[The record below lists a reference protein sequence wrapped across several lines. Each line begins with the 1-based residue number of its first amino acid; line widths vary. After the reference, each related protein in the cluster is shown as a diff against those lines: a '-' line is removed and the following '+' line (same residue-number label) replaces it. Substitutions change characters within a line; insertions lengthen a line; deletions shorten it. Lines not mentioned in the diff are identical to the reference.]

1 MHNCKEIREQLNELV
16 LNDEVLP
23 AELGQCNEC
32 RAEFEAVT
40 ATLRMTR
47 RLYEAGAPG
56 EDYWNGYHARLR
68 QKLKVPAKAQRRKE
82 ELLPSLV
89 RLVAPLRLCVKASVR
104 VPVPI
109 GIAIIILC
117 VVLGVMA
124 FRSKQVNVPP
134 QRQVTVRVPMEV
146 PVIKEKTVT
155 QIVYRDRRPRSRTS
169 NRPANSPT
177 SETTFARSQKPR
189 GADIPPTL
197 PGFKPNDEI
206 KLTVIKGGSPNEQ

>member
-23 AELGQCNEC
+23 ADLSQCSEC
-32 RAEFEAVT
+32 RAEFEAVN

-47 RLYEAGAPG
+47 RLYETAAPR

-68 QKLKVPAKAQRRKE
+68 QKLKFHAKAQRRKE
-82 ELLPSLV
+82 ELLPSFA
-89 RLVAPLRLCVKASVR
+89 RLFAPLRLCVKASVR
-104 VPVPI
+104 VPVPV
-109 GIAIIILC
+109 GIAV
-117 VVLGVMA
+117 VVLCGVLGLLA
-124 FRSKQVNVPP
+124 FRSKQQIVQP
-134 QRQVTVRVPMEV
+134 QSPVIVQVPMEV

-155 QIVYRDRRPRSRTS
+155 QVVYRDRRPRPRNS
-169 NRPANSPT
+169 NRPANGPT

-189 GADIPPTL
+189 SEDIPPTL